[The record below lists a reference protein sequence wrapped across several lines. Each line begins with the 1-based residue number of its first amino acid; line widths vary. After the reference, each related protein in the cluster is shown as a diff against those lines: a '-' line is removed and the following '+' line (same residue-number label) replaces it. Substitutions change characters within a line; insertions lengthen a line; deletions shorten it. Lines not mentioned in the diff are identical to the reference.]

1 MPREF
6 ENGGFTLKTRQMFR
20 VHATQHATTITVHFG
35 FAASEEILGQ
45 ENHVIIVTSSCFRDG
60 FGS

>member
-1 MPREF
+1 M
-6 ENGGFTLKTRQMFR
+6 KTRQMFR

-45 ENHVIIVTSSCFRDG
+45 ENHVIIVTPSCFRDG
-60 FGS
+60 FGL